1 LHSIEEFFTTVDVP
15 LLNNKSVITMTGK
28 VIVEAA
34 WF

>member
-1 LHSIEEFFTTVDVP
+1 VP

-34 WF
+34 WFWNS